1 MLFFHFTSWSG
12 WSLLAF
18 VIVNPLWP
26 FGQSFCGWIFSF
38 LLGGLVV
45 GLWGHLVNTDLA
57 SWETARPSPQ
67 AIVPSC
73 VESGWCLPG
82 TCGSAVFTNVPC
94 CCCLSHWHLM
104 SAECPFVVLMYISQ
118 VFMVLDI
125 FSHAYG
131 PFVCTFLSNLLPI
144 LKIGVS
150 VFWVHCL
157 CQMYVLETFS
167 L

>member
-104 SAECPFVVLMYISQ
+104 SAECPFVVLMYISLITGD
-118 VFMVLDI
+118 VEHLSMCLLAINLSFWGKCW
-125 FSHAYG
+125 FR
-131 PFVCTFLSNLLPI
+131 PFAHYNV
-144 LKIGVS
+144 
-150 VFWVHCL
+150 
-157 CQMYVLETFS
+157 
-167 L
+167 